1 MLKIFFSFYFED
13 ILIFF
18 LAEKNQQKPKI
29 ISIFIFEKINIIITS
44 TKISDIPKTFP
55 FFWYICC
62 FSYKPNVFLH
72 NQPAL
77 D

>member
-29 ISIFIFEKINIIITS
+29 ISIFIFEKINIIIS

-55 FFWYICC
+55 FFVYM
-62 FSYKPNVFLH
+62 FFFL
-72 NQPAL
+72 QT
-77 D
+77 